1 MRAKSIM
8 CGRAMKMIHAAYL
21 AAIFS
26 LLSFAV
32 LPSVYGQTGASF
44 GQAMQARLFGK
55 GPHKYCD
62 KNCSPDDNKVIASA
76 NDFAAH
82 HKEFMP
88 SPVNVQAFVTYID
101 GNKLDPRERK
111 SYEKAYKDLKK
122 EGQLELYSK

>member
-1 MRAKSIM
+1 MCSRTM
-8 CGRAMKMIHAAYL
+8 CGRTVKMSHAAYRGVAL
-21 AAIFS
+21 S
-26 LLSFAV
+26 VLSFAL

-62 KNCSPDDNKVIASA
+62 KNCSPDDNKVISSA

-88 SPVNVQAFVTYID
+88 SPVNVQAFATYIRTFSSAATAMECSFNATSARLHD
-101 GNKLDPRERK
+101 TKPG
-111 SYEKAYKDLKK
+111 S
-122 EGQLELYSK
+122 